1 MPENSILKFANAVK
15 EKRKLK
21 NISQQKLHEITG
33 ISLRHIA
40 NIENGVAN
48 PSFEIVAILSNFLDI
63 SLDPILQ
70 PSDFNKDEKVI
81 RDVALKISK
90 LNTEQRNLL
99 LGVINFMIDHMS
111 TDSEISNE

>member
-1 MPENSILKFANAVK
+1 MPENSILKFGNTVK

-48 PSFEIVAILSNFLDI
+48 PSFEIVAILSGFLDI
-63 SLDPILQ
+63 SLDSILQ
-70 PSDFNKDEKVI
+70 PANFNKNEKMI
-81 RDVALKISK
+81 REVTVRISK

-99 LGVINFMIDHMS
+99 LGVINYMIDHMS